1 MKKVKNR
8 IFYLFLAIILTVGFS
23 LWLGGHR
30 GLLSSNG
37 FVMTAW
43 ADDDEEDEDDDE
55 EEDEDEY
62 RSTST
67 SSSSSSGNTSVK
79 TNVDTQITVF
89 KDSDGDGLLNKDDP
103 HPDMAEI
110 YIVKDDNRNGIVD
123 SFE

>member
-1 MKKVKNR
+1 MKDK
-8 IFYLFLAIILTVGFS
+8 ILYLFLAIILIAGFS
-23 LWLGGHR
+23 LWLGEYQ
-30 GLLSSNG
+30 GLSGDNG
-37 FVMTAW
+37 FVRTAW
-43 ADDDEEDEDDDE
+43 ADDDEDDDEDEDEDE
-55 EEDEDEY
+55 EEDEY

>member
-1 MKKVKNR
+1 MSIKKILF
-8 IFYLFLAIILTVGFS
+8 IFSLCVLIISSGVFFDYSSGFS
-23 LWLGGHR
+23 KKHFYIPTV
-30 GLLSSNG
+30 S
-37 FVMTAW
+37 
-43 ADDDEEDEDDDE
+43 ADDNEDEQEYEED
-55 EEDEDEY
+55 EDEDEY

-67 SSSSSSGNTSVK
+67 SSNSSSGNTSVK

-123 SFE
+123 NFE